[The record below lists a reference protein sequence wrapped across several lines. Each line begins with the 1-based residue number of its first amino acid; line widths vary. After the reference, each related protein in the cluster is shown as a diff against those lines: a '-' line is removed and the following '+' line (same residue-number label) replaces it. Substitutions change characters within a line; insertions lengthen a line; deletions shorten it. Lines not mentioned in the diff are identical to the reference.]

1 MPQRLTE
8 AQLNDPVIWHARPD
22 FVSVDADQTTGQ
34 VLDSLRANPPQDR
47 ILYVYVID
55 SDRRLCGVLPVRN
68 LLTTPADRG
77 VREVMIQRPL
87 AISAGASVIE
97 ACEFFTLYRLLAFPV
112 IDAQRRIVGV
122 VDVDM
127 YTDELAELGGRN
139 HDDLFQLIGVHLAQ
153 SRQRSSWQAFTGRF
167 PWLLCNIAGG
177 LLAAFLTGVYEV
189 ELQQAVSL
197 ALFMPV
203 VLALAESVS
212 IQSVSLALEVLHSR
226 PPTWSTLL
234 PKLRSELFT
243 GLMMGVAA
251 ASVVG
256 VVAWLWLGDPRV
268 VGCLAGGIAVG
279 VTAAALT
286 GLAMPNV
293 MRLWHV
299 DPQIASGPLVLTIAD
314 MVTLLAYFSLARWLF
329 GG

>member
-47 ILYVYVID
+47 ILYVYVLD
-55 SDRRLCGVLPVRN
+55 GERRLCGVLPVRS
-68 LLTTPADRG
+68 LLTTPAEQT

-87 AISAGASVIE
+87 AISAGATVIE

-112 IDAQRRIVGV
+112 IDTQRRIVGV

-127 YTDELAELGGRN
+127 YTDELAELGSSN

-153 SRQRSSWQAFTGRF
+153 SRQRSSWHAFRGRF
-167 PWLLCNIAGG
+167 PWLLCNIVGG

-189 ELQQAVSL
+189 ELQRAVSL

-212 IQSVSLALEVLHSR
+212 IQSVSLTLEVLHGR

-234 PKLRSELFT
+234 PKLRSELLT
-243 GLMMGVAA
+243 GLMMGLAA

-256 VVAWLWLGDPRV
+256 LVAWLWLGDTRV
-268 VGCLAGGIAVG
+268 VVCLAGGIVGG
-279 VTAAALT
+279 VTAASVT

-293 MRLWHV
+293 MRLLHV
-299 DPQIASGPLVLTIAD
+299 DPQIASGPIVLTIAD
-314 MVTLLAYFSLARWLF
+314 MVTLLAYFSLARWMF